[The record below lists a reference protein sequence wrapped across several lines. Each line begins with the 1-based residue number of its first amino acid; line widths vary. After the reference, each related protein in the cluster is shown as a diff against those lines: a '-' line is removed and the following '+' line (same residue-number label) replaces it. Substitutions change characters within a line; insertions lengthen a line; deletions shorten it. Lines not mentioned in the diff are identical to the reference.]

1 MKEIITFFNFDT
13 ALCHTHSGYLT
24 WSLNIK
30 EAIKAQNI
38 NFLTYNLNLAFGIED
53 MLRITNFLFM
63 I

>member
-1 MKEIITFFNFDT
+1 MKGIIIFFNFDT

-38 NFLTYNLNLAFGIED
+38 NFLTYNLNVAFGIED
-53 MLRITNFLFM
+53 VLRITIFFF
-63 I
+63 II